1 MLLDLQFDQLGTQL
15 LHTVI
20 LVLEL
25 GPLLLGGHHNA
36 GGLVDQADGGGGFV
50 DVLAAGTGGAVDLH
64 FDVLRA
70 DLHLY
75 VIGKLRHDLHSGKT
89 GLAAGVGVKGR
100 DADQTVDAVF
110 ALQQAVGI
118 LALDGNNG
126 RFDTGLVTFLV
137 VQRFPSVAVTL
148 RPAGIHP
155 IEHLAPV
162 LGLGAAGTGV
172 ELENNVVCVI
182 LTGEQRGH
190 TDLFDLGFQRGEL
203 CFQFFQDLFILRLL
217 AHLAQG
223 GQILPGAHE
232 FLEAVELVLKLLQA
246 GLHLLRALQIVPEAV
261 LRGLILQTGGLLS
274 HSVDVKGVPQLLQ
287 LRFQVP
293 QLLLINVIFD
303 QSHTDSPISI

>member
-1 MLLDLQFDQLGTQL
+1 MLT
-15 LHTVI
+15 
-20 LVLEL
+20 
-25 GPLLLGGHHNA
+25 
-36 GGLVDQADGGGGFV
+36 
-50 DVLAAGTGGAVDLH
+50 AGTGGAVDLH

-261 LRGLILQTGGLLS
+261 LSGLILQTGGLLS

-293 QLLLINVIFD
+293 
-303 QSHTDSPISI
+303 

>member
-1 MLLDLQFDQLGTQL
+1 M
-15 LHTVI
+15 
-20 LVLEL
+20 
-25 GPLLLGGHHNA
+25 
-36 GGLVDQADGGGGFV
+36 
-50 DVLAAGTGGAVDLH
+50 LAAGTGGAVDLH

-203 CFQFFQDLFILRLL
+203 CFQFFQDLFVLRLL

-261 LRGLILQTGGLLS
+261 LSGLILQTGGLLS